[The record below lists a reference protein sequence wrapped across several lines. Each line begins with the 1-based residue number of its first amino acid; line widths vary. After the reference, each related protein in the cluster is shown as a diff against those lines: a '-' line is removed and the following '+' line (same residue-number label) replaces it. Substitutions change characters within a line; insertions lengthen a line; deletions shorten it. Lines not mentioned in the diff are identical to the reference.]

1 VIRRGWLACLAG
13 IGPAR
18 RGGKHPGRSNTAARL
33 TVGGEEQQAL
43 PTSEVSMKKAAKGF
57 TLIELMIVVA
67 IIGILAAIAIPNF
80 MRYQLRSK
88 ASERKTNLEA
98 IFKSEEALRQS
109 ERRISSS
116 ATPGTYFAF
125 SAIPTGAVAT
135 AKLTWTAPD
144 LETAQN
150 IDWIVQGSTYGRY
163 EVAASATAVA
173 MSSCGWTDI
182 DGDTVLAA
190 DAFWQPQ
197 LKADGNVQV
206 APPDAPC
213 SEGSPDY
220 GNHAAAFGGVGTD
233 PIGQVVQLSKDSV
246 F

>member
-1 VIRRGWLACLAG
+1 M
-13 IGPAR
+13 
-18 RGGKHPGRSNTAARL
+18 
-33 TVGGEEQQAL
+33 
-43 PTSEVSMKKAAKGF
+43 MKKAYKGF

-88 ASERKTNLEA
+88 ASERKINLEA

-109 ERRISSS
+109 ERRMDSTY
-116 ATPGTYFAF
+116 TPGTYYAF
-125 SAIPTGAVAT
+125 SALPVGQTVKTVKLAWAT
-135 AKLTWTAPD
+135 TD
-144 LETAQN
+144 LGVAQN

-163 EVAASATAVA
+163 ETAINTAGVA
-173 MSSCGWTDI
+173 MAACGWTDI

-197 LKADGNVQV
+197 LAATGAPTTAG
-206 APPDAPC
+206 APPAAPC
-213 SEGSPDY
+213 SEGAPNYDLHST
-220 GNHAAAFGGVGTD
+220 AWVAGTD
-233 PIGQVVQLSKDSV
+233 PIGQVVQLSADSA

>member
-1 VIRRGWLACLAG
+1 
-13 IGPAR
+13 
-18 RGGKHPGRSNTAARL
+18 
-33 TVGGEEQQAL
+33 
-43 PTSEVSMKKAAKGF
+43 MKKAAKGF

-88 ASERKTNLEA
+88 AAERKTNLEA

-109 ERRISSS
+109 ERKISSTS
-116 ATPGTYFAF
+116 TPGTYFAF
-125 SAIPTGAVAT
+125 SAIPTGVTVNT
-135 AKLTWTAPD
+135 AKQPWAATD

-163 EVAASATAVA
+163 EVAVAATPVA
-173 MSSCGWTDI
+173 MSACGWTDI
-182 DGDTVLAA
+182 DGDAVLAA

-197 LKADGNVQV
+197 LKADGNAQV
-206 APPDAPC
+206 DPPDAPC
-213 SEGSPDY
+213 SEGAPDY

-233 PIGQVVQLSKDSV
+233 PIGQVVQLSKDST